1 LPEGFFRYV
10 APARVAA
17 YIAIGWQVIGST
29 RSPHDAQRVAI
40 MEWPAADEPIE
51 PGVAAPIAPER
62 RDCRS
67 RHRSRWGQTGVLI
80 VGDRS
85 LDVSLKRL
93 LGPLRPRSR
102 KF

>member
-1 LPEGFFRYV
+1 MPEGFFRYV

-51 PGVAAPIAPER
+51 PDEDCIKFKFQRAQACGRRLPDRRRGVAR
-62 RDCRS
+62 
-67 RHRSRWGQTGVLI
+67 
-80 VGDRS
+80 
-85 LDVSLKRL
+85 
-93 LGPLRPRSR
+93 
-102 KF
+102 